1 MRNQTHTPDPITVQV
16 IGASLVTIAEE
27 MGAVLRRASYSTNIK
42 ERSDCSTA
50 LFDAQGKL
58 VAQAENMPIHMGSMT
73 GLIDALLASELTVR
87 PGDVFLTNDPYRGG
101 GTHLPDLTMVKPV
114 YVYGEA
120 AGEPDAEL
128 VGYSANIAHH
138 SDIGGRVP
146 GSNAG
151 DSDSL
156 FQEGLRIPLVRF
168 ATADGVEQAPLAFV
182 ELNSRLPHERRGD
195 MLAQLASVEVGE
207 RQLREVHRRY
217 GTVTVHAATAHLL
230 DHSAKRLAAA
240 LREVPDGTYRF
251 SDLMDPEQ
259 AEGEGEDADLGPGT
273 RIEVAVTVSGDRVA
287 LDFAGTGPQSP
298 VGINVVRPALEATVY
313 YALKAVL
320 DPGIPPN
327 GGFFDAVGITAPR
340 GSIVNPREPAPVTA
354 RTDTCQRVA
363 DVVLGALAAA
373 LPDRVPAAS
382 HSTVTYVT
390 FSGEHGDGFFVYPE
404 VVAGGGG
411 ARTTK
416 DGMDAVQVHITNS
429 SNLPIEALEQE
440 YPLLVDTY
448 ELIPD
453 SGGAGTHRGGLGV
466 RRDVRVLGDGAEFS
480 AHADRQATR
489 PWGLNG
495 GHDGSPGR
503 FVVNP
508 GRDGER
514 QLPGGRLSGVRLR
527 RGDVLRVESP
537 GSGGFGQPAA
547 RDPEQVRED
556 LRNERITARAAHDL
570 YGLGRASDHDR
581 Q

>member
-1 MRNQTHTPDPITVQV
+1 MYKRQ
-16 IGASLVTIAEE
+16 
-27 MGAVLRRASYSTNIK
+27 
-42 ERSDCSTA
+42 
-50 LFDAQGKL
+50 
-58 VAQAENMPIHMGSMT
+58 
-73 GLIDALLASELTVR
+73 
-87 PGDVFLTNDPYRGG
+87 
-101 GTHLPDLTMVKPV
+101 
-114 YVYGEA
+114 
-120 AGEPDAEL
+120 
-128 VGYSANIAHH
+128 
-138 SDIGGRVP
+138 VP

-151 DSDSL
+151 DSNSL

-195 MLAQLASVEVGE
+195 MLAQLASVEIGE

-217 GTVTVHAATAHLL
+217 GRKTVRAATAYLL
-230 DHSAKRLAAA
+230 EHSRKRLAAA

-251 SDLMDPEQ
+251 RDLMDPS
-259 AEGEGEDADLGPGT
+259 EGPATE
-273 RIEVAVTVSGDRVA
+273 IEVAITITGDRVA

-327 GGFFDAVGITAPR
+327 GGFFDAVEITAPH
-340 GSIVNPREPAPVTA
+340 GSIVNPVEPAPVTA

-363 DVVLGALAAA
+363 DVVLGALAEAV
-373 LPDRVPAAS
+373 PQRVPAAS

-390 FSGEHGDGFFVYPE
+390 FSGECDGQFFVYPE

-416 DGMDAVQVHITNS
+416 DGLDAIQVHITNS

-466 RRDVRVLGDGAEFS
+466 RRDVRILCDEAEFS

-489 PWGLNG
+489 PWGLHG
-495 GHDGSPGR
+495 GGDGSLGR

-508 GRDGER
+508 GRDDER
-514 QLPGGRLSGVRLR
+514 PLPGGRVSGVRLR
-527 RGDVLRVESP
+527 KGDVLRVESP
-537 GSGGFGQPAA
+537 GSGGFGDPTLRDPERLREDLHNGRITEQAA
-547 RDPEQVRED
+547 RDS
-556 LRNERITARAAHDL
+556 
-570 YGLGRASDHDR
+570 YGFTSAD
-581 Q
+581 

>member
-87 PGDVFLTNDPYRGG
+87 PQDVFLTNDPYRGG

-114 YVYGEA
+114 FVDGELA
-120 AGEPDAEL
+120 
-128 VGYSANIAHH
+128 GYSANIAHH

-168 ATADGVEQAPLAFV
+168 ATAGGVEQAPLAFV

-217 GTVTVHAATAHLL
+217 GSETVHAATAHLL

-251 SDLMDPEQ
+251 SDLMDPAE
-259 AEGEGEDADLGPGT
+259 AEGGPADADAEAGT
-273 RIEVAVTVSGDRVA
+273 RIEVAVTVEGDRVA
-287 LDFAGTGPQSP
+287 LDFAGTGPQAP

-327 GGFFDAVGITAPR
+327 GGFFDAVGITAPE
-340 GSIVNPREPAPVTA
+340 GSIVNPVEPAPVTA

-390 FSGEHGDGFFVYPE
+390 FSGEHADGFFVYPE

-416 DGMDAVQVHITNS
+416 DGLDAVQVHITNS

-489 PWGLNG
+489 PWGLSG

-508 GRDGER
+508 GQAGEQ
-514 QLPGGRLSGVRLR
+514 QLAGGRLSGVRLR
-527 RGDVLRVESP
+527 QGDVLRVESP
-537 GSGGFGQPAA
+537 GSGGFGEPTA

-556 LRNERITARAAHDL
+556 LRNGRITERAAHDL
-570 YGLGRASDHDR
+570 YGLGRASERGR

>member
-1 MRNQTHTPDPITVQV
+1 MTTLDPITVQV
-16 IGASLVTIAEE
+16 IGASLVTVAEE

-50 LFDAQGKL
+50 LFDEHGEL

-73 GLIDALLASELTVR
+73 GLIDSLVASELTVR
-87 PGDVFLTNDPYRGG
+87 PGDVFITNDPYHGG
-101 GTHLPDLTMVKPV
+101 GTHLPDITMVKPV
-114 YVYGEA
+114 FADGE
-120 AGEPDAEL
+120 L
-128 VGYSANIAHH
+128 LGYSANIAHH

-151 DSDSL
+151 DSNSL
-156 FQEGLRIPLVRF
+156 FQEGLRIPLVKF

-182 ELNSRLPHERRGD
+182 ELNSRLPQERRGD
-195 MLAQLASVEVGE
+195 MLAQLASVESGE
-207 RQLREVHRRY
+207 RQLREVYRRH
-217 GTVTVHAATAHLL
+217 GGETVRAATEYLL
-230 DHSAKRLAAA
+230 DHSRKRLAAA
-240 LREVPDGTYRF
+240 LRDVPDGTYRF
-251 SDLMDPEQ
+251 HDLMDPS
-259 AEGEGEDADLGPGT
+259 DGPAT
-273 RIEVAVTVSGDRVA
+273 EIAVAVTVDGERVS

-327 GGFFDAVGITAPR
+327 GGFFDAVEIDAPY
-340 GSIVNPREPAPVTA
+340 GSIVNPVEPAPVTA

-373 LPDRVPAAS
+373 VPERVPAAS

-390 FSGEHGDGFFVYPE
+390 FSGECDGDFFVYPE

-416 DGMDAVQVHITNS
+416 DGLDAVQVHITNS

-466 RRDVRVLGDGAEFS
+466 RRDVRILGDSAEFS

-489 PWGLNG
+489 PWGLRG
-495 GHDGSPGR
+495 GHDGSLGR

-508 GRDGER
+508 GRDDER
-514 QLPGGRLSGVRLR
+514 RLPGGRVSGVQLR
-527 RGDVLRVESP
+527 RDDVLRVESP
-537 GSGGFGQPAA
+537 GSGGFGDPAS
-547 RDPEQVRED
+547 RSPERVRED
-556 LRNERITARAAHDL
+556 LRNGRITGQAARDL
-570 YGLGRASDHDR
+570 YGFRSAD
-581 Q
+581 

>member
-1 MRNQTHTPDPITVQV
+1 MKTLDPITVQV
-16 IGASLVTIAEE
+16 IGASLVTVAEE

-50 LFDAQGKL
+50 LFDEHGKL

-73 GLIDALLASELTVR
+73 GLIDSLVASELTVR
-87 PGDVFLTNDPYRGG
+87 PGDVFITNDPYHGG
-101 GTHLPDLTMVKPV
+101 GTHLPDITMVKPV
-114 YVYGEA
+114 FADGE
-120 AGEPDAEL
+120 L
-128 VGYSANIAHH
+128 IGYSANIAHH

-151 DSDSL
+151 DSNSL
-156 FQEGLRIPLVRF
+156 FQEGLRIPLVKF
-168 ATADGVEQAPLAFV
+168 ATVDGVEQAPLAFIG
-182 ELNSRLPHERRGD
+182 LNSRLPQERRGD
-195 MLAQLASVEVGE
+195 MLAQLASVEIGE
-207 RQLREVHRRY
+207 RQLREVHRRH
-217 GTVTVHAATAHLL
+217 GRETVGAATAYLL
-230 DHSAKRLAAA
+230 DHSRKRLAAA

-251 SDLMDPEQ
+251 HDLMDPSDGP
-259 AEGEGEDADLGPGT
+259 ATAIAVAITVDGEH
-273 RIEVAVTVSGDRVA
+273 VS

-327 GGFFDAVGITAPR
+327 GGFFDAVRIDAPH
-340 GSIVNPREPAPVTA
+340 GSIVNPVEPAPVTA

-373 LPDRVPAAS
+373 VPERVPAAS

-390 FSGEHGDGFFVYPE
+390 FSGECDGDFFVYPE

-416 DGMDAVQVHITNS
+416 DGLDAVQVHITNS

-466 RRDVRVLGDGAEFS
+466 RRDVRILGDSAEFS

-503 FVVNP
+503 FIVNP
-508 GRDGER
+508 GRDDESR
-514 QLPGGRLSGVRLR
+514 LPGGRVSGVQLR
-527 RGDVLRVESP
+527 QGDVLRVESP
-537 GSGGFGQPAA
+537 GSGGFGDPAS
-547 RDPEQVRED
+547 RSPERVRED
-556 LRNERITARAAHDL
+556 LRNGRITEQAARDL
-570 YGLGRASDHDR
+570 YGFRSAD
-581 Q
+581 

>member
-1 MRNQTHTPDPITVQV
+1 MSTPDPITVQV

-50 LFDAQGKL
+50 LFDEHGKL

-73 GLIDALLASELTVR
+73 GLIDSLEASALTAQ
-87 PGDVFLTNDPYRGG
+87 PGDVFITNDPYHGG
-101 GTHLPDLTMVKPV
+101 GTHLPDITMVKPV
-114 YVYGEA
+114 FDGGE
-120 AGEPDAEL
+120 L
-128 VGYSANIAHH
+128 LGYSANIAHH

-151 DSDSL
+151 DSNSL
-156 FQEGLRIPLVRF
+156 FQEGLRIPLVKF
-168 ATADGVEQAPLAFV
+168 ATDAGVEQAPLAFV
-182 ELNSRLPHERRGD
+182 ELNSRLPQERRGD

-207 RQLREVHRRY
+207 RRLREVHQRHGRE
-217 GTVTVHAATAHLL
+217 TVRAATAHLL
-230 DHSAKRLAAA
+230 EHSRKRLSAA
-240 LREVPDGTYRF
+240 LLEVPDGTYRF
-251 SDLMDPEQ
+251 RDRMDPS
-259 AEGEGEDADLGPGT
+259 DGPAT
-273 RIEVAVTVSGDRVA
+273 EIVVAITIAGDRVS
-287 LDFAGTGPQSP
+287 LDFDGTGPQSP

-327 GGFFDAVGITAPR
+327 GGFFDAVGISAPH
-340 GSIVNPREPAPVTA
+340 GSIVNPIEPAPVTA

-363 DVVLGALAAA
+363 DVVLGALAEAV
-373 LPDRVPAAS
+373 PERVPAAS

-390 FSGEHGDGFFVYPE
+390 FSGEHDGEFFVYPE

-411 ARTTK
+411 ARTGK

-466 RRDVRVLGDGAEFS
+466 RRDVRIRCDHAEFS
-480 AHADRQATR
+480 AHADRQASR
-489 PWGLNG
+489 PWGLQG
-495 GHDGSPGR
+495 GQDGSPGR
-503 FVVNP
+503 FVINP
-508 GRDGER
+508 GRADER
-514 QLPGGRLSGVRLR
+514 QLPGGRISGVQLR
-527 RGDVLRVESP
+527 EGDVLRVESP
-537 GSGGFGQPAA
+537 GSGGFGDPAQ
-547 RDPEQVRED
+547 RSPEQVRED
-556 LRNERITARAAHDL
+556 LRNGRITERAAREHHGFTSAD
-570 YGLGRASDHDR
+570 
-581 Q
+581 

>member
-1 MRNQTHTPDPITVQV
+1 MKTLDPITVQV
-16 IGASLVTIAEE
+16 IGASLVTTAEE

-50 LFDAQGKL
+50 LFDEHGKL

-73 GLIDALLASELTVR
+73 GLIDSLVAAELTVR
-87 PGDVFLTNDPYRGG
+87 PGDVFITNDPYHGG
-101 GTHLPDLTMVKPV
+101 GTHLPDITMVKPV
-114 YVYGEA
+114 FVDGE
-120 AGEPDAEL
+120 L
-128 VGYSANIAHH
+128 IGYSANIAHH

-151 DSDSL
+151 DSNSL
-156 FQEGLRIPLVRF
+156 FQEGLRIPLVKF
-168 ATADGVEQAPLAFV
+168 ATVDGVEQAPLAFI
-182 ELNSRLPHERRGD
+182 ELNSRLPQERRGD
-195 MLAQLASVEVGE
+195 MLAQLASVEIGE

-217 GTVTVHAATAHLL
+217 GRETVRAATAYLL
-230 DHSAKRLAAA
+230 DHSRKRLAAA

-251 SDLMDPEQ
+251 HDLMDPSDGPATEI
-259 AEGEGEDADLGPGT
+259 AVAITVDGE
-273 RIEVAVTVSGDRVA
+273 RVS

-327 GGFFDAVGITAPR
+327 GGFFDAVEIDAPH
-340 GSIVNPREPAPVTA
+340 GSIVNPVEPAPVTA

-373 LPDRVPAAS
+373 VPERVPAAS

-390 FSGEHGDGFFVYPE
+390 FSGECDGDFFVYPE

-416 DGMDAVQVHITNS
+416 DGLDAVQVHITNS

-466 RRDVRVLGDGAEFS
+466 RRDLRILGDSAEFS

-489 PWGLNG
+489 PWGLSG
-495 GHDGSPGR
+495 GHDGSLGR
-503 FVVNP
+503 FIVNP
-508 GRDGER
+508 GRDDEHR
-514 QLPGGRLSGVRLR
+514 LPGGRVSGVQLR

-537 GSGGFGQPAA
+537 GSGGFGDPAS
-547 RDPEQVRED
+547 RSPERVRED
-556 LRNERITARAAHDL
+556 LCNGRITEQAARDL
-570 YGLGRASDHDR
+570 YGFRSAN
-581 Q
+581 

>member
-114 YVYGEA
+114 FVDG
-120 AGEPDAEL
+120 EL

-168 ATADGVEQAPLAFV
+168 ATADGIEQAPLAFV

-207 RQLREVHRRY
+207 RQLCEVHRRH
-217 GTVTVHAATAHLL
+217 GTPTVRAATAHLL

-251 SDLMDPEQ
+251 SDLMDPPETG
-259 AEGEGEDADLGPGT
+259 AEDEGGAAGAEGT
-273 RIEVAVTVSGDRVA
+273 RIAVAVTVSGDRVA
-287 LDFAGTGPQSP
+287 LDFAGTGPQAA

-327 GGFFDAVGITAPR
+327 GGFFDAVGITAPM

-373 LPDRVPAAS
+373 LPDRVPAAG

-390 FSGEHGDGFFVYPE
+390 FSGEHEDGFFVYPE

-416 DGMDAVQVHITNS
+416 DGLDAVQVHITNS

-480 AHADRQATR
+480 AHADRQTTR
-489 PWGLNG
+489 PWGLSG

-514 QLPGGRLSGVRLR
+514 QLPGGRISGVRLR
-527 RGDVLRVESP
+527 QDDVLRVESP
-537 GSGGFGQPAA
+537 GSGGFGAPAD
-547 RDPEQVRED
+547 RDPELVRED
-556 LRNERITARAAHDL
+556 LRNGRITERAAHDL
-570 YGLGRASDHDR
+570 YGLGRASEPGR

>member
-1 MRNQTHTPDPITVQV
+1 MNTPDPITVQV

-50 LFDAQGKL
+50 LFDERGRL

-73 GLIDALLASELTVR
+73 GLIDSLEASALTVR
-87 PGDVFLTNDPYRGG
+87 PGDVFITNDPYHGG
-101 GTHLPDLTMVKPV
+101 GTHLPDITMVKPV
-114 YVYGEA
+114 FA
-120 AGEPDAEL
+120 DDEL
-128 VGYSANIAHH
+128 IGYSANIAHH

-151 DSDSL
+151 DSNSL

-195 MLAQLASVEVGE
+195 MLAQLASVEIGE

-217 GTVTVHAATAHLL
+217 GRKTVRAATAYLL
-230 DHSAKRLAAA
+230 EHSRKRLAAA

-251 SDLMDPEQ
+251 RDLMDPS
-259 AEGEGEDADLGPGT
+259 EGPATE
-273 RIEVAVTVSGDRVA
+273 IEVAITITGDRVA

-327 GGFFDAVGITAPR
+327 GGFFDAVEITAPH
-340 GSIVNPREPAPVTA
+340 GSIVNPVEPAPVTA

-363 DVVLGALAAA
+363 DVVLGALAEAV
-373 LPDRVPAAS
+373 PQRVPAAS

-390 FSGEHGDGFFVYPE
+390 FSGECDGQFFVYPE

-416 DGMDAVQVHITNS
+416 DGLDAIQVHITNS

-466 RRDVRVLGDGAEFS
+466 RRDVRILCDEAEFS

-489 PWGLNG
+489 PWGLHG
-495 GHDGSPGR
+495 GGDGSLGR

-508 GRDGER
+508 GRDDER
-514 QLPGGRLSGVRLR
+514 PLPGGRVSGVRLR
-527 RGDVLRVESP
+527 KGDVLRVESP
-537 GSGGFGQPAA
+537 GSGGFGDPTLRDPERLREDLHNGRITEQAA
-547 RDPEQVRED
+547 RDS
-556 LRNERITARAAHDL
+556 
-570 YGLGRASDHDR
+570 YGFTSAD
-581 Q
+581 

>member
-1 MRNQTHTPDPITVQV
+1 MKTLDPITVQV
-16 IGASLVTIAEE
+16 IGASLVTTAEE

-50 LFDAQGKL
+50 LFDEHGSL

-73 GLIDALLASELTVR
+73 GLIDSLVASELTVR
-87 PGDVFLTNDPYRGG
+87 PGDVFITNDPYHGG
-101 GTHLPDLTMVKPV
+101 GTHLPDITMVKPV
-114 YVYGEA
+114 FVDGE
-120 AGEPDAEL
+120 L
-128 VGYSANIAHH
+128 IGYSANIAHH

-151 DSDSL
+151 DSNSL
-156 FQEGLRIPLVRF
+156 FQEGLRIPLVTF
-168 ATADGVEQAPLAFV
+168 ATVDGVEQAPLAFI
-182 ELNSRLPHERRGD
+182 ELNSRLPQERRGD
-195 MLAQLASVEVGE
+195 MLAQLASVEIGE

-217 GTVTVHAATAHLL
+217 GRETVRAATAYLL
-230 DHSAKRLAAA
+230 DHSRKRLAAA

-251 SDLMDPEQ
+251 RDLMDPGDGPATEI
-259 AEGEGEDADLGPGT
+259 AVAITVDGE
-273 RIEVAVTVSGDRVA
+273 RVS

-327 GGFFDAVGITAPR
+327 GGFFDAVEIDAPH
-340 GSIVNPREPAPVTA
+340 GSIVNPVEPAPVTA

-373 LPDRVPAAS
+373 VPERVPAAS

-390 FSGEHGDGFFVYPE
+390 FSGECDGDFFVYPE

-416 DGMDAVQVHITNS
+416 DGLDAVQVHITNS

-466 RRDVRVLGDGAEFS
+466 RRDLRILGDSAEFS

-489 PWGLNG
+489 PWGLGG

-503 FVVNP
+503 FIVNP
-508 GRDGER
+508 GRDDEHR
-514 QLPGGRLSGVRLR
+514 LPGGRVSGVQLR

-537 GSGGFGQPAA
+537 GSGGFGDPAS
-547 RDPEQVRED
+547 RSPERVRED
-556 LRNERITARAAHDL
+556 LSNGRITEQAARDL
-570 YGLGRASDHDR
+570 YGFRSAD
-581 Q
+581 